1 MFCIESYKFLEASE
15 CHFSD
20 RSKKSKKIFYD
31 I

>member
-20 RSKKSKKIFYD
+20 RSKKSKKNVL
-31 I
+31 